1 MATMIADTAHIDPRA
16 EIADDVEIGPYCVI
30 GPEARIGRGCRLIAH
45 VCILGHVS
53 LGDNNVVHPNS
64 VLGGEPQ
71 DFTYKG
77 EPTRLEIGDDNT
89 FREGVTIHRG
99 TTKEEGVTRVGSR
112 NYFMANVHVG
122 HDCLLGDNILI
133 ANNTMLA
140 GHIHMDSHAT
150 VSAGVGLHQF
160 VRVGAYSYIGALTR
174 VYHDVPPFML
184 VEGNPSK
191 VRCINIVGL
200 KRHGIAPEAITA
212 LHEAHRLI
220 YRARMAVKQA
230 QEVLSAHG
238 QIFPEVRRLL
248 DFIDFQQQ
256 GRHGRGRDR
265 PRVAASA

>member
-30 GPEARIGRGCRLIAH
+30 GPDARIGRGTRLIAH
-45 VCILGHVS
+45 VCVLGHTS
-53 LGDNNVVHPNS
+53 LGENNVIHPNS
-64 VLGGEPQ
+64 VIGGEPQ
-71 DFTYKG
+71 DFSYKG
-77 EPTRLEIGDDNT
+77 EPTQLVIGDDNT

-99 TTKEEGVTRVGSR
+99 SCKEEGVTRIGSN

-122 HDCLLGDNILI
+122 HDCILGDRILI

-140 GHIHMDSHAT
+140 GHIHMESHAT
-150 VSAGVGLHQF
+150 VSAGVGIHQF
-160 VRVGAYSYIGALTR
+160 VRVGNYSYIGALSR
-174 VYHDVPPFML
+174 IYHDVPPYML

-200 KRHGIAPEAITA
+200 KRHGIAPEAVTA

-220 YRARMAVKQA
+220 YRARMISRQA
-230 QEVLSAHG
+230 HEVLEAHG
-238 QIFPEVRRLL
+238 QVCAEVQRLL
-248 DFIDFQQQ
+248 DFIEIQQQ

-265 PRVAASA
+265 SRASA